1 MLRISDLSNQDID
14 VLLSSIDT
22 DSDGYI
28 KYKEFVRKLSRHGVK
43 SRTSEE

>member
-1 MLRISDLSNQDID
+1 MKIYDLTGQDLD
-14 VLLSSIDT
+14 RLMSSIDT

-28 KYKEFVRKLSRHGVK
+28 KYTEFVRKLNRHGVK